1 MGDSNECAICLD
13 NTIDIKNNCS
23 CCKNG
28 MCNSC
33 CNKLIDRTFANL
45 NDISYMCPFCKVRNY
60 KKWDN
65 IDNSIII
72 NYFNENEKKLQREI
86 WKYKEI
92 IFDKDVEI
100 NSLKRLLII
109 RRD

>member
-45 NDISYMCPFCKVRNY
+45 NDISYMCPFCNGF
-60 KKWDN
+60 DFAFGN
-65 IDNSIII
+65 PANSSIRLMLYDYFQ
-72 NYFNENEKKLQREI
+72 NYFVSI
-86 WKYKEI
+86 HYK
-92 IFDKDVEI
+92 F
-100 NSLKRLLII
+100 
-109 RRD
+109 

>member
-1 MGDSNECAICLD
+1 
-13 NTIDIKNNCS
+13 
-23 CCKNG
+23 
-28 MCNSC
+28 
-33 CNKLIDRTFANL
+33 
-45 NDISYMCPFCKVRNY
+45 MCPFCKVRNY